1 MWLESQ
7 VALKELLAQ
16 ELPATPP
23 RPERDR
29 AAFSQ
34 GLATLFLRYVQVVRR
49 LETCHDQMLQPQKR
63 RMLRRVLDGAL
74 GRVLE
79 LKEALVQLDRSEYHF
94 MDHVLQDLKL
104 TPGRLRARFMGD
116 IRRDEERER
125 LARESGAK
133 ELDREQAAI
142 RIQKVG
148 AAPCPGDL
156 TGRFPE
162 YPDED
167 VGGSSILFAEKTPEQ
182 RGVGRGAHGVRAG
195 GQAGGPHGG
204 LWPPSLP
211 ALWEL
216 GSCRGLGT
224 PVQQGHAG
232 GPQVR
237 EELEQ
242 LEREE
247 GDKKKKKKKKKEE
260 KEKAKKGKK
269 KDKKPEE
276 AESLMLPPSKFLPII
291 STGFTQYQATW
302 GERDVGKP
310 VQQGCNLELIKAQ
323 MRKEVEKEVRLQV
336 DEMMRQELQRL
347 RLAVDREEPRPLKA
361 KKSSKKLGKKSGKK
375 EKDLTQDRTLDSLY
389 EELVLQGILKK
400 PQAVPLA
407 DYTGD
412 FSYLGSTLRAAGAEP
427 APSVLDVRQNVVLY
441 AILRLG
447 SPTVHELAP
456 QVRSLLLAGPAG
468 TGEQMLVH
476 AVCTETGANL
486 FDLSPENLVD
496 KYPGK
501 AGLSLL
507 MHMVFKVA
515 RLLQPSVIW
524 VGNAEKTFYKKV
536 PKEEKEAEPKR
547 LRKELPKA
555 LKMLRVDDR
564 VLLLGTSDRPYM
576 ADAKALCKAYERVL
590 LVPRPDYASRYVTWQ
605 RLIQKHGGTVGRG
618 LDLSALATVSDGYSQ
633 GPMAQVVR
641 AVLTERRILQLPRR
655 PLRAEEFLQLLPKAD
670 PVYPEEERTLQDWY
684 LKTPL
689 GKRWLKATEEQV
701 EGKEMQGKK
710 KKGRK

>member
-16 ELPATPP
+16 ELPAAPP
-23 RPERDR
+23 QPERDR
-29 AAFSQ
+29 AAFSH
-34 GLATLFLRYVQVVRR
+34 GLATLFLRYVQVVRC

-94 MDHVLQDLKL
+94 MDHALQDLKL
-104 TPGRLRARFMGD
+104 TPA
-116 IRRDEERER
+116 RER
-125 LARESGAK
+125 SARDGGTK
-133 ELDREQAAI
+133 ELDRKKAAI
-142 RIQKVG
+142 RIQKVWKG
-148 AAPCPGDL
+148 CLQRRRTALERQQEMAFIGMVSDPAAPGLSAVALRAQLGEDFRRLRQADREAEYQQALASTRALLLDLEGPSLQEAMKEQLRQWFLECRDL
-156 TGRFPE
+156 TGHFPE

-182 RGVGRGAHGVRAG
+182 
-195 GQAGGPHGG
+195 
-204 LWPPSLP
+204 
-211 ALWEL
+211 
-216 GSCRGLGT
+216 
-224 PVQQGHAG
+224 
-232 GPQVR
+232 VR

-247 GDKKKKKKKKKEE
+247 GEKKKKKKEKE
-260 KEKAKKGKK
+260 KEKKGKKK

-276 AESLMLPPSKFLPII
+276 AASLMLPPSSFLPVIN
-291 STGFTQYQATW
+291 TGFMQYQATW
-302 GERDVGKP
+302 GEWDTGES

-323 MRKEVEKEVRLQV
+323 MRKEVEKEVRLQ
-336 DEMMRQELQRL
+336 Q
-347 RLAVDREEPRPLKA
+347 
-361 KKSSKKLGKKSGKK
+361 KLGKKRGKK

-389 EELVLQGILKK
+389 EELALQGILRK
-400 PQAVPLA
+400 PQPVPLA

-468 TGEQMLVH
+468 TGKKMLVH

-555 LKMLRVDDR
+555 LKTLRVDDR
-564 VLLLGTSDRPYM
+564 VLLLGTSDRPYA

-605 RLIQKHGGTVGRG
+605 RLIQKHSGTVGHG

-633 GPMAQVVR
+633 GSVAQVVR
-641 AVLTERRILQLPRR
+641 TVLTERRILQLPRR

-670 PVYPEEERTLQDWY
+670 PIYSEEEKLLQDWY

-689 GKRWLKATEEQV
+689 GKRWLKAMEEQV
-701 EGKEMQGKK
+701 EGKEMQAK